1 MNRERLKGIAL
12 GVAASV
18 LAAGL
23 SMTAF
28 AANRSITVSDGIR
41 VMLNG
46 EAFQPKDGNGAPVE
60 LFSYN
65 GTIYAPVRAIC
76 EAAGMEVSYDS
87 KTMTASITARSEQP
101 AGTAQPEAK
110 PGAQDSTLID
120 EARAKQIALNHA
132 KVNES
137 DAVFTEVKLSKGF
150 GSAQYELE
158 FRSGTSEYDYKID
171 AVSGNVLRF
180 DQEYHDDYKTKTTTS
195 GTITAERAKEIALER
210 APGASVTK
218 CKLDSEDGVYEID
231 LRSGFTEY
239 ECEIDISTG
248 KIVKWETDD

>member
-1 MNRERLKGIAL
+1 MNKERLKGIL
-12 GVAASV
+12 IGTAASALV
-18 LAAGL
+18 LGM
-23 SMTAF
+23 SVTAF
-28 AANRSITVSDGIR
+28 AASRTIPVSDGIR
-41 VMLNG
+41 VLVNG
-46 EAFQPKDGNGAPVE
+46 QAFQPKDGNGAPVE

-87 KTMTASITARSEQP
+87 KTMTAHITARSEQP
-101 AGTAQPEAK
+101 AKEASK
-110 PGAQDSTLID
+110 PAAQDSTLID
-120 EARAKQIALNHA
+120 EARAKQIALEHA

-158 FRSGTSEYDYKID
+158 FRSGASEYDYKID
-171 AVSGNVLRF
+171 AVSGNILKF
-180 DQEYHDDYKTKTTTS
+180 DQEYHDDYKTQTTTS

-218 CKLDSEDGVYEID
+218 CKLDSDDGVYEID
-231 LRSGFTEY
+231 LRSGFTKY